1 MAQLPRSLANQ
12 PQGAPAQF
20 LETVSVFG
28 TNSKAD
34 CERLI
39 PYEVSYW
46 TRMYAREGTVRL
58 GGAEL
63 CRERRAATLIAA
75 AGPLV

>member
-1 MAQLPRSLANQ
+1 MYSLILTITLLANQ

-34 CERLI
+34 CERLT
-39 PYEVSYW
+39 PYAVSYW
-46 TRMYAREGTVRL
+46 TRMYAEKGQYVSTVPTCVGSYGSR
-58 GGAEL
+58 
-63 CRERRAATLIAA
+63 
-75 AGPLV
+75 P